1 MRRLNVETSVGL
13 FLMAGIACLAWLSI
27 RLGNVEVLGGDYYP
41 VVAEFSSVAGLRPG
55 ADVEIAGVAVGKIS
69 SITIKDYRAV
79 VRMEIRKGIAVQDDA
94 IASVR
99 TRGLIGDKYI
109 SISPGASD
117 KLVPPGGRIRE
128 TESAVD
134 LEGLIGQAIH
144 GSAGDGK

>member
-79 VRMEIRKGIAVQDDA
+79 VRMEIRRGIALQEDA

-144 GSAGDGK
+144 GSAESGK